1 MFANACHFARWAP
14 NQGPTQQAPTV
25 PSPHLALVAQGAA
38 DAWHQHLSRHRLGW
52 LQEVGQTCREEVE
65 VGGEGASTMGFSEGI
80 QEKELAGEVV

>member
-1 MFANACHFARWAP
+1 MPFCKVGSKPRP
-14 NQGPTQQAPTV
+14 NTTSPNPPQLT
-25 PSPHLALVAQGAA
+25 SPHLALVAQWAA